1 MGDSFILINV
11 GELKRACIFSNLKIC
26 DPTLFVDETI

>member
-11 GELKRACIFSNLKIC
+11 GELKRTCIFSNLIC
-26 DPTLFVDETI
+26 DPIFFVDDII